1 MNYCSRAKIR
11 PANSHA
17 NDVSRDSVYKYW
29 DIKKIYE
36 RIVLINFAKKK
47 NIEFVN
53 QDGAKYTYI
62 YYPMEKIDTSSN
74 FLVIFLSINNQPTQ
88 ESSFDNANLNTD

>member
-17 NDVSRDSVYKYW
+17 NDARRDSVYKYW

-47 NIEFVN
+47 YRIC
-53 QDGAKYTYI
+53 QSRWSKIYI
-62 YYPMEKIDTSSN
+62 YIIQWKK
-74 FLVIFLSINNQPTQ
+74 
-88 ESSFDNANLNTD
+88 

>member
-36 RIVLINFAKKK
+36 TIVLINFAKKK

-53 QDGAKYTYI
+53 QDGAKNIYI
-62 YYPMEKIDTSSN
+62 SGRRELSN
-74 FLVIFLSINNQPTQ
+74 GRNRYF
-88 ESSFDNANLNTD
+88 E

>member
-36 RIVLINFAKKK
+36 TIVLINFAKKK
-47 NIEFVN
+47 YRIC
-53 QDGAKYTYI
+53 QSRWSKICIYI
-62 YYPMEKIDTSSN
+62 IQWKK
-74 FLVIFLSINNQPTQ
+74 
-88 ESSFDNANLNTD
+88 

>member
-17 NDVSRDSVYKYW
+17 NDVRRDSVYKYW

-47 NIEFVN
+47 
-53 QDGAKYTYI
+53 KYRICQSRWSKIYI
-62 YYPMEKIDTSSN
+62 YIIQWKK
-74 FLVIFLSINNQPTQ
+74 
-88 ESSFDNANLNTD
+88 

>member
-47 NIEFVN
+47 YRIC
-53 QDGAKYTYI
+53 QSRWSKIYI
-62 YYPMEKIDTSSN
+62 YIIQWKK
-74 FLVIFLSINNQPTQ
+74 
-88 ESSFDNANLNTD
+88 

>member
-17 NDVSRDSVYKYW
+17 NDVRRDSVYKYW

-47 NIEFVN
+47 YRIC
-53 QDGAKYTYI
+53 QSRWSKIYI
-62 YYPMEKIDTSSN
+62 YILSN
-74 FLVIFLSINNQPTQ
+74 GKNRYF
-88 ESSFDNANLNTD
+88 E

>member
-47 NIEFVN
+47 I
-53 QDGAKYTYI
+53 
-62 YYPMEKIDTSSN
+62 
-74 FLVIFLSINNQPTQ
+74 
-88 ESSFDNANLNTD
+88 

>member
-17 NDVSRDSVYKYW
+17 NDVRRDSVYKYW

-47 NIEFVN
+47 YRIC
-53 QDGAKYTYI
+53 QSRWSKIYI
-62 YYPMEKIDTSSN
+62 YIWKTRI
-74 FLVIFLSINNQPTQ
+74 IQWKK
-88 ESSFDNANLNTD
+88 

>member
-17 NDVSRDSVYKYW
+17 NDVRRDSVYKYW

-47 NIEFVN
+47 YRIC
-53 QDGAKYTYI
+53 QSRWSKIYI
-62 YYPMEKIDTSSN
+62 YIIQWKK
-74 FLVIFLSINNQPTQ
+74 
-88 ESSFDNANLNTD
+88 

>member
-17 NDVSRDSVYKYW
+17 NDVRRDSVYKYW

-47 NIEFVN
+47 NRIC
-53 QDGAKYTYI
+53 QSRWSKICIYI
-62 YYPMEKIDTSSN
+62 IQWKK
-74 FLVIFLSINNQPTQ
+74 
-88 ESSFDNANLNTD
+88 

>member
-17 NDVSRDSVYKYW
+17 NDVRRDSVYKYW

-47 NIEFVN
+47 NRIC
-53 QDGAKYTYI
+53 QSRWSKIYI
-62 YYPMEKIDTSSN
+62 YIIQWKK
-74 FLVIFLSINNQPTQ
+74 
-88 ESSFDNANLNTD
+88 